1 MNPFRFAS
9 VALALVMWSVS
20 GQAQNGCKPTD
31 PAGSFAGTA
40 ISQQAGK
47 LDVTLNLHCDNG
59 RYAGGAV
66 SSVGTYTVQ
75 DGHFDANQLYL
86 TLESSGDTV
95 TIEAAFDAGILRG
108 KFTAAGDTGP
118 IELHLPGPQAAET
131 KPAIE
136 HVTADTPRVTSAGAT
151 FKVPS
156 GWSIETRND
165 LVILTPPE
173 TDTHVCIFD
182 SQAADAKAA
191 VAEAWAAYK
200 PESKRPIK
208 LVTPRP
214 AREGWEERQVFDYE
228 TSPNERAA
236 VQALALRAGNRWTV
250 VILEGTDP
258 TVEKRSAPIGLVFES
273 LRPKDYK
280 RESFAGRTP
289 HPLDAAHIDQL
300 KSFVETSMQQLGIP
314 GVSIALIDGGKIVYE
329 GGFGVREL
337 GKPEKVDENTVFMA
351 ASNTKGMTT
360 LLLAE
365 LVDEKKL
372 KWDEPVIDVYPA
384 FKLGD
389 ADTTKKVLVKNLIC
403 ACTGVPRQDLEW
415 LFEFKNATPET
426 ELALLGTMQPTSK
439 FGEVFQYSNLM
450 AAAAGYIGAHLVYP
464 NLELGAAYDKAM
476 QQKIFDPLGMRS
488 TTFDY
493 ARALAGNH
501 ASPHGDDIDGK
512 PTVASMAINYSI
524 VPARPAG
531 AVWTSSADLIRYV
544 QDELTQGKLPSGQR
558 LVSAEN
564 LLMRRAP
571 QISLGEDAFYGMGL
585 IVDRTYG
592 VPVVSHGGSMSGF
605 KSNLYFLPDSGIGAV
620 LLTNSDN
627 GGMLLGPFGRRLL
640 EVVFDG
646 KPEAVADVASRAATH
661 KAALAKDRE
670 RLVVPAAPALVSGLA
685 KHYSSK
691 ELGDL
696 AVLTDNGVTTFD
708 LGEWKSTVASRKN
721 DDGTTSFITVDP
733 GTDGFEFVVGDRAG
747 KRVLIIR
754 DGQHEYVFDET
765 A

>member
-1 MNPFRFAS
+1 MS
-9 VALALVMWSVS
+9 
-20 GQAQNGCKPTD
+20 
-31 PAGSFAGTA
+31 
-40 ISQQAGK
+40 
-47 LDVTLNLHCDNG
+47 
-59 RYAGGAV
+59 
-66 SSVGTYTVQ
+66 
-75 DGHFDANQLYL
+75 
-86 TLESSGDTV
+86 
-95 TIEAAFDAGILRG
+95 ILR
-108 KFTAAGDTGP
+108 TAPHRIARLAGLAFSIFAIVGSS
-118 IELHLPGPQAAET
+118 LAASPQASEERSAPERL
-131 KPAIE
+131 A
-136 HVTADTPRVTSAGAT
+136 ADTPRITPGGAT
-151 FKVPS
+151 FTVPS
-156 GWSIETRND
+156 GWSIVTGKH
-165 LVILTPPE
+165 LVILAPPE
-173 TDTHVCIFD
+173 PDTHIVIFD
-182 SQAADAKAA
+182 SQAADATAA
-191 VAEAWAAYK
+191 VAAAWAAYK
-200 PESKRPIK
+200 PESKRPLK

-214 AREGWEERQVFDYE
+214 SREGWDERQVFDYE

-236 VQALALRAGNRWTV
+236 IQALALRAGTAWTV
-250 VILEGTDP
+250 IILDGTDP
-258 TVEKRSAPIGLVFES
+258 TAEKRSAPIGLVFES
-273 LRPKDYK
+273 LRPKGYH

-289 HPLDAAHIDQL
+289 HPLDAARIAEL
-300 KSFVETSMQQLGIP
+300 KAFVETSMQQLGIP
-314 GVSIALIDGGKIVYE
+314 GASIALIDGGKVVYE

-337 GKPEKVDENTVFMA
+337 GKPERVDENTVFMA

-360 LLLAE
+360 LLLSE

-372 KWDEPVIDVYPA
+372 KWDEPVVDVYPA

-389 ADTTKKVLVKNLIC
+389 SETTKKVLVKNLIC
-403 ACTGVPRQDLEW
+403 ACTGLPRQDLEW
-415 LFEFKNATPET
+415 LFEFKNATPAS

-450 AAAAGYIGAHLVYP
+450 AAAAGYIGAHLVFP

-476 QQKIFDPLGMRS
+476 QEKIFDPLGMKS

-501 ASPHGDDIDGK
+501 ATPHGDDVDGK

-531 AVWTSSADLIRYV
+531 AVWTSSHDLVLYV
-544 QDELTQGKLPSGQR
+544 LDELALGKLPNGKQ

-571 QISLGEDAFYGMGL
+571 QVSLGEDSSYGMGL

-592 VPVVSHGGSMSGF
+592 IPVVSHGGSMSGF

-646 KPEAVADVASRAATH
+646 KLEAAGDVASRAATH

-670 RLVVPAAPALVSGLA
+670 RLVIPAAPEPVAGLA

-696 AVLTDNGVTTFD
+696 AVLTQNGVTTFD
-708 LGEWKSTVASRKN
+708 LGEWKSSVASRKN
-721 DDGTTSFITVDP
+721 DDGTISFITIDP
-733 GTDGFEFVVGDRAG
+733 GTDGFEFVVGERAG
-747 KRVLIIR
+747 KRVLVIR
-754 DGQHEYVFDET
+754 DGQHEYVFHEV

>member
-1 MNPFRFAS
+1 MSIYRTDLYRTAVVAFLTFTTITPRATSQSTAPAS
-9 VALALVMWSVS
+9 PQSAEAR
-20 GQAQNGCKPTD
+20 
-31 PAGSFAGTA
+31 TA
-40 ISQQAGK
+40 PE
-47 LDVTLNLHCDNG
+47 
-59 RYAGGAV
+59 R
-66 SSVGTYTVQ
+66 
-75 DGHFDANQLYL
+75 
-86 TLESSGDTV
+86 
-95 TIEAAFDAGILRG
+95 
-108 KFTAAGDTGP
+108 
-118 IELHLPGPQAAET
+118 
-131 KPAIE
+131 
-136 HVTADTPRVTSAGAT
+136 VTADTPRVTPGGAT
-151 FKVPS
+151 FKVPA
-156 GWSIETRND
+156 GWSIVTGKHV
-165 LVILTPPE
+165 VILEPPE
-173 TDTHVCIFD
+173 TDTHIAIVD
-182 SQAADAKAA
+182 SQAADANSA
-191 VAEAWAAYK
+191 VAAGWAGYRPEA
-200 PESKRPIK
+200 KRSLK

-214 AREGWEERQVFDYE
+214 AREGWDERQVFDYE
-228 TSPNERAA
+228 TSPNERAV
-236 VQALALRAGNRWTV
+236 VQTVALRAGSTWTV
-250 VILEGTDP
+250 VILDGTDS

-273 LRPKDYK
+273 LRPKDYQ
-280 RESFAGRTP
+280 RESFVGRKP
-289 HPLDAAHIDQL
+289 QPLDAAHIAQI
-300 KSFVETSMQQLGIP
+300 KAFVETSMQQLGIP
-314 GVSIALIDGGKIVYE
+314 GASIALIDGGKVVYE

-337 GKPEKVDENTVFMA
+337 GKPERVDENTVFMA

-360 LLLAE
+360 LLLSE

-403 ACTGVPRQDLEW
+403 ACTGLPRQDLEW
-415 LFEFKNATPET
+415 LFEFKNATPES
-426 ELALLGTMQPTSK
+426 ELALLATMQPTSK

-450 AAAAGYIGAHLVYP
+450 AAAAGYIGAHIVYP

-476 QQKIFDPLGMRS
+476 QQRIFDPLGMKS

-501 ASPHGDDIDGK
+501 ATPHGDDIDGK

-531 AVWTSSADLIRYV
+531 AVWTSAADLIRYV
-544 QDELTQGKLPSGQR
+544 RLELAQGKLPDGKE

-571 QISLGEDAFYGMGL
+571 QISLGEDATYGMGL

-592 VPVVSHGGSMSGF
+592 VPVVSHGGAMSGF

-627 GGMLLGPFGRRLL
+627 GGMLLGPFRRRLL
-640 EVVFDG
+640 EVVFGG
-646 KPEAVADVASRAATH
+646 KLEAADDVASRAATH

-670 RLVVPAAPALVSGLA
+670 RLVVPPSPPLVAVLA
-685 KHYSSK
+685 KRYSSK

-696 AVLTDNGVTTFD
+696 AVLTQDGVTTFD

-721 DDGTTSFITVDP
+721 DDGTTSFITIDP
-733 GTDGFEFVVGDRAG
+733 GTDGFEFVVGERAG

-754 DGQHEYVFDET
+754 DGQHEYVFTEV